1 MSYYNRNTSNYA
13 PSKIVKTILKTCSR
27 YTVYTVYTKPNDDT
41 TVESIFEMSAT
52 LPPAIENL
60 VQKKRK
66 EKNITK
72 KRETKQEY
80 WGDVRCKRTGK
91 NEENVWQKTGEES
104 LIATD

>member
-1 MSYYNRNTSNYA
+1 
-13 PSKIVKTILKTCSR
+13 
-27 YTVYTVYTKPNDDT
+27 
-41 TVESIFEMSAT
+41 MSAT

-91 NEENVWQKTGEES
+91 NEENV
-104 LIATD
+104 